1 MGLKVHG
8 RIIDTM
14 IAGPIV
20 NENSPMRF
28 SLDELGKKYAGE
40 KKSQSAL
47 YEAAKSWGV
56 NAKTEL

>member
-28 SLDELGKKYAGE
+28 SLDELGKKIRRR
-40 KKSQSAL
+40 KKISISFI
-47 YEAAKSWGV
+47 
-56 NAKTEL
+56 